1 MTGQGARA
9 AGRTRLALLTALVM
23 VAFAGNSVLN
33 RLAVGGGHIGA
44 EPFAVIRLAS
54 GALALGALLALRGRR
69 PARVGWVGPVSLLL
83 YMAGFSLA
91 YRGLDAAT
99 GALILFGGV
108 QVVMVTGAL
117 VGGERV
123 AALRWA
129 GMVVALGGL
138 ALLLAP
144 GAGAPRP
151 GPAALMALAALGWGL
166 YSLAGRRA
174 GDPLAVTATNF
185 LLATPLSLPL
195 LLAGVGPITAW
206 GATLAVLSGAVTSAL
221 GYALWYAVLPGL
233 RATAAALAQLT
244 VPLLALAGGAAL
256 VGEWPA
262 ARFAPAALLI
272 LGGVALGLRATT
284 AATPAAPSGA
294 PEAPRKAPGRA

>member
-1 MTGQGARA
+1 MKEQDERAEGTAR
-9 AGRTRLALLTALVM
+9 LVLLTALVM

-33 RLAVGGGHIGA
+33 RLAVGDGHIGA

-54 GALALGALLALRGRR
+54 GALALLTLLALGGRR
-69 PARVGWVGPVSLLL
+69 PARVGWVGPLSLLL

-108 QVVMVTGAL
+108 QAVMFAGAL

-123 AALRWA
+123 AALRWV
-129 GMVVALGGL
+129 GMIVALSGL
-138 ALLLAP
+138 ALLLVP

-174 GDPLAVTATNF
+174 GDPLSVTATNF

-195 LLAGVGPITAW
+195 LLAGAGPVSAW
-206 GATLAVLSGAVTSAL
+206 GVVLAVASGAVTSAL

-233 RATAAALAQLT
+233 KATAAALAQLT
-244 VPLLALAGGAAL
+244 VPLIALLGGAAL

-262 ARFAPAALLI
+262 ARFAPAALLV
-272 LGGVALGLRATT
+272 LGGIALGLR
-284 AATPAAPSGA
+284 P
-294 PEAPRKAPGRA
+294 APGARRARESA